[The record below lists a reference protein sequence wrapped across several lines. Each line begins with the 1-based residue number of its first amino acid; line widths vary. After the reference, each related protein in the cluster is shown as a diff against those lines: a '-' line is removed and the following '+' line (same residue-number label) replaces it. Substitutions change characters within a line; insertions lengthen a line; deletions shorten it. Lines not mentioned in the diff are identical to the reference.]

1 MISNLF
7 LFLEEHLDGQKELLL
22 LLLLI
27 RSRVNYSLVSLG
39 ELLHFGA
46 LTSWLEKCKQ
56 GVNDH

>member
-27 RSRVNYSLVSLG
+27 RSRVNYSLVSL
-39 ELLHFGA
+39 
-46 LTSWLEKCKQ
+46 W
-56 GVNDH
+56 